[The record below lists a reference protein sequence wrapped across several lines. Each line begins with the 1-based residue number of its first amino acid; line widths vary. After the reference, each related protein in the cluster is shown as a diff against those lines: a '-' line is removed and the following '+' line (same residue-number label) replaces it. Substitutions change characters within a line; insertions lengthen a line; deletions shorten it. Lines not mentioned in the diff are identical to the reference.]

1 VDPDPHELTQ
11 VGKSSS
17 VQVSL
22 IPPIPKH
29 WRDFLSF
36 KELEALLE
44 GIRTSYRVWKYFKKI
59 LLNFYFLSPEKGLI
73 AFTW

>member
-44 GIRTSYRVWKYFKKI
+44 GIRTSYRVWKYFKK
-59 LLNFYFLSPEKGLI
+59 NTVEFLFSQP
-73 AFTW
+73 